1 MFSSFSVQH
10 SAPRQGSGLTL
21 SEVEG
26 SAFSNPVDV
35 GDVLNNAPWG
45 PYQRWLVFLTAITV
59 VFDGI
64 DNQLL
69 GIVIPTLMREWGVP
83 RGVFA
88 PLVSLGYLGMMI
100 GGAVAGI
107 AGDRLGRRTA
117 LLASMAMFGAMTLVA
132 ASASGPAPLG
142 WMRLLAGMG
151 LGGAI
156 PNAAALAAEFVPLCQ
171 RPIAVTV
178 TIVCVPLGATIA
190 GLLGIRVLPVIGW
203 RMLFVAGGVI
213 PLVMAAVLLRLLPE
227 SPRFLARHPGRWHEL
242 VRLLARIGHRVD
254 AATSFS
260 DSTERAVERTSVR
273 VLFSRDYRLD
283 TIALWAAFF
292 SCLLAVYCGF
302 SWLTSLLSGA
312 GFTPSTANTGIT
324 AFNLGGVAGAL
335 LGGVAIARVGSR
347 LSMLSM
353 SAGAVISALVLSQMP
368 ISPATGTLPII
379 ALLTV
384 LGGLINGVQTTMFA
398 LAAHVYPG
406 AVRATGVGTVVS
418 FGRVGAILSGYAG
431 SWAIGYRGSAS
442 FFGLIAVAML
452 ATFISLAIVR
462 RHVPNR

>member
-1 MFSSFSVQH
+1 MSRSFSIQH
-10 SAPRQGSGLTL
+10 
-21 SEVEG
+21 
-26 SAFSNPVDV
+26 SAFSNSSVAVDV

-45 PYQRWLVFLTAITV
+45 AYQRWLVFLTAITI

-83 RGVFA
+83 RSVFA

-107 AGDRLGRRTA
+107 GGDRFGRRTA
-117 LLASMAMFGAMTLVA
+117 LLASMAMFGVMTLAA
-132 ASASGPAPLG
+132 ASASGPAPLA
-142 WMRLLAGMG
+142 WMRLLAGIG

-156 PNAAALAAEFVPLCQ
+156 PNAAALAAELVPLRQ
-171 RPIAVTV
+171 RPIAVTL

-227 SPRFLARHPGRWHEL
+227 SPRFLARHPNRWHEL
-242 VRLLARIGHRVD
+242 AGLLARMGHPVD
-254 AATSFS
+254 AAARFI
-260 DSTERAVERTSVR
+260 DSTERPVERISVR
-273 VLFSRDYRLD
+273 VLFNREYRRD

-312 GFTPSTANTGIT
+312 GFSPSTANTGIT

-347 LSMLSM
+347 VSMLSM
-353 SAGAVISALVLSQMP
+353 SALAVISALVLSQMT
-368 ISPATGTLPII
+368 ITPASGALSII
-379 ALLTV
+379 ALLTL
-384 LGGLINGVQTTMFA
+384 LGGMINGVQTTMFA

-406 AVRATGVGTVVS
+406 QIRATGVGTVVS

-442 FFGLIAVAML
+442 FFGLIAAAML
-452 ATFISLAIVR
+452 ATFLSLAIVR

>member
-1 MFSSFSVQH
+1 
-10 SAPRQGSGLTL
+10 L
-21 SEVEG
+21 STVHHRL
-26 SAFSNPVDV
+26 PVDV
-35 GDVLNNAPWG
+35 GRLLNEGTWG
-45 PYQRWLVFLTAITV
+45 RYQRWLVFLTAITV

-142 WMRLLAGMG
+142 WMRLLAGIG

-156 PNAAALAAEFVPLCQ
+156 PNAAALAAEFVPLRQ

-242 VRLLARIGHRVD
+242 VRLLERIGHRVD

-260 DSTERAVERTSVR
+260 DSTEGAVERTSVR

-452 ATFISLAIVR
+452 ATFISLAVVR

>member
-1 MFSSFSVQH
+1 V
-10 SAPRQGSGLTL
+10 T
-21 SEVEG
+21 V
-26 SAFSNPVDV
+26 SNPIDV
-35 GDVLNNAPWG
+35 GLVLNEGAWG
-45 PYQRWLVFLTAITV
+45 GYQRWLVFLTAIAV

-83 RGVFA
+83 RSAFA

-100 GGAVAGI
+100 GGAVAGV
-107 AGDRLGRRTA
+107 AGDRFGRRTA
-117 LLASMAMFGAMTLVA
+117 LLASVVTFGAMTLA
-132 ASASGPAPLG
+132 AATAAGPAELG
-142 WMRLLAGMG
+142 WLRFLAGIG

-156 PNAAALAAEFVPLCQ
+156 PNAAALAAELVPLRQ

-190 GLLGIRVLPVIGW
+190 GLLGIRVLPVLGW
-203 RMLFVAGGVI
+203 RMLFVAGGVL
-213 PLVMAAVLLRLLPE
+213 PLVAAVFIFRLLPE
-227 SPRFLARHPGRWHEL
+227 SPRYLARHPARWSEL
-242 VRLLARIGHRVD
+242 VRLLARIGHPVD
-254 AATSFS
+254 AATSFT
-260 DSTERAVERTSVR
+260 DSTEQLIQRASIRA
-273 VLFSRDYRLD
+273 LFTDEYRRD
-283 TIALWAAFF
+283 TFALSAAFF

-302 SWLTSLLSGA
+302 SWLTSLLSAA

-353 SAGAVISALVLSQMP
+353 SAGAVISALVLSRTA
-368 ISPATGTLPII
+368 IAPATGTVVII
-379 ALLTV
+379 AWLTLL
-384 LGGLINGVQTTMFA
+384 GALINGVQTTMYA

-406 AVRATGVGTVVS
+406 AVRATGVGTAFA
-418 FGRVGAILSGYAG
+418 FGRIGAILSGYAG

-442 FFGLIAVAML
+442 FFGLIAAAML
-452 ATFISLAIVR
+452 ATLAALAIVR

>member
-1 MFSSFSVQH
+1 MSSSFNIQH
-10 SAPRQGSGLTL
+10 
-21 SEVEG
+21 
-26 SAFSNPVDV
+26 SAFSNSSVAVDV

-45 PYQRWLVFLTAITV
+45 AYQRWLVFLTATTI

-83 RGVFA
+83 RSVFA

-100 GGAVAGI
+100 GGAVAGV
-107 AGDRLGRRTA
+107 AGDRFGRRTA
-117 LLASMAMFGAMTLVA
+117 LLVSMAMFGVMTLAA
-132 ASASGPAPLG
+132 ASASGPASLA
-142 WMRLLAGMG
+142 WMRLLAGIG

-156 PNAAALAAEFVPLCQ
+156 PNAAALAAEFVPLRQ
-171 RPIAVTV
+171 RPIAVTL

-213 PLVMAAVLLRLLPE
+213 PLVMAAVLVRLLPE
-227 SPRFLARHPGRWHEL
+227 SPRFLARHPDRWLEL
-242 VRLLARIGHRVD
+242 VRLLVRIGHPVN
-254 AATSFS
+254 AAAHFI
-260 DSTERAVERTSVR
+260 DSTERTVERTSVR
-273 VLFSRDYRLD
+273 VLFNREYRRD

-312 GFTPSTANTGIT
+312 GFSPSTANTGIT

-335 LGGVAIARVGSR
+335 LGGVAIARAGSR
-347 LSMLSM
+347 VSMLSM
-353 SAGAVISALVLSQMP
+353 SALAVIAALVLSQMT
-368 ISPATGTLPII
+368 ITPASGALSII
-379 ALLTV
+379 ALLTL
-384 LGGLINGVQTTMFA
+384 LGGMINGVQTTMFA

-406 AVRATGVGTVVS
+406 PIRATGVGTVVS

-442 FFGLIAVAML
+442 FFALIAVAML
-452 ATFISLAIVR
+452 ATFVALAVVK

>member
-1 MFSSFSVQH
+1 MSV
-10 SAPRQGSGLTL
+10 
-21 SEVEG
+21 
-26 SAFSNPVDV
+26 SNQQSTISNSVDV

-100 GGAVAGI
+100 GGALAGI
-107 AGDRLGRRTA
+107 AGDRYGRRTA

-142 WMRLLAGMG
+142 WMRLLAGIG

-156 PNAAALAAEFVPLCQ
+156 PNAAALAAEFVPLRH

-203 RMLFVAGGVI
+203 RMLFVGGGVI

-353 SAGAVISALVLSQMP
+353 SAGAVVSALVLSQMP

>member
-1 MFSSFSVQH
+1 
-10 SAPRQGSGLTL
+10 
-21 SEVEG
+21 
-26 SAFSNPVDV
+26 
-35 GDVLNNAPWG
+35 
-45 PYQRWLVFLTAITV
+45 
-59 VFDGI
+59 
-64 DNQLL
+64 
-69 GIVIPTLMREWGVP
+69 
-83 RGVFA
+83 
-88 PLVSLGYLGMMI
+88 
-100 GGAVAGI
+100 
-107 AGDRLGRRTA
+107 
-117 LLASMAMFGAMTLVA
+117 MTLAA
-132 ASASGPAPLG
+132 ASAAGPAELG
-142 WMRLLAGMG
+142 WLRLLAGIG
-151 LGGAI
+151 LGGAM
-156 PNAAALAAEFVPLCQ
+156 PNAAALAAEFVPLRQ

-203 RMLFVAGGVI
+203 RILFVAGGVI

-260 DSTERAVERTSVR
+260 DSTEGAVERTSVR

-418 FGRVGAILSGYAG
+418 FGRVGAIVSGYAG
-431 SWAIGYRGSAS
+431 SWAIGYAGSAS
-442 FFGLIAVAML
+442 FFGLIALAML
-452 ATFISLAIVR
+452 STFVALAIVQ
-462 RHVPNR
+462 RHVPNH